1 MTKETQPRL
10 KFTDAMIRKLP
21 TKNKKYYVLDPE
33 CIGLRIYV
41 QVRTGAKAFYLQR
54 CLKEFGYSKKTKIGD
69 FPEMSIRDARK
80 LGGVIKTDNVQGKDP
95 IIAAAERAKE
105 KTLGAIA
112 AEYVLKKLDH
122 RTNKTRSSK
131 NLTADKENIDRWL
144 LGTSKDPDIRKTW
157 RKYYDQINIK
167 AKQLSKISS
176 EDIMEYHGAVSYKT
190 SYNDI
195 LLNMEKILFYIK
207 SLRPHQWIKNF
218 LIFIPLLAAHQI
230 NKETIIL
237 AIQMFV
243 SFSFIASSVYIFND
257 LIDLKAD
264 KSHPRKRYR
273 PFASG
278 KISVSHGKI
287 LALFLIV
294 LGTMISLSIS
304 YSFLVILLIYFLIS
318 SAYSI
323 FLKQKI
329 IIDICILAVLYTIRI
344 IAGGVVLNINLS
356 VWLLAFS
363 LFFFFSLA
371 AVKRQAE
378 LVDLIKRKKLKS
390 LNRGY
395 QVKDLPIISMAALAA
410 GYVSVLIMA
419 FYVNSPDIVKL
430 YSQPIA
436 LWGICLI
443 LIFWITKM
451 IIVTHRGYMH
461 DDPIVFAVKDFSSQ
475 ICLLLIILFLS
486 VGILF

>member
-1 MTKETQPRL
+1 
-10 KFTDAMIRKLP
+10 
-21 TKNKKYYVLDPE
+21 
-33 CIGLRIYV
+33 
-41 QVRTGAKAFYLQR
+41 
-54 CLKEFGYSKKTKIGD
+54 
-69 FPEMSIRDARK
+69 
-80 LGGVIKTDNVQGKDP
+80 
-95 IIAAAERAKE
+95 
-105 KTLGAIA
+105 
-112 AEYVLKKLDH
+112 
-122 RTNKTRSSK
+122 
-131 NLTADKENIDRWL
+131 
-144 LGTSKDPDIRKTW
+144 
-157 RKYYDQINIK
+157 
-167 AKQLSKISS
+167 
-176 EDIMEYHGAVSYKT
+176 
-190 SYNDI
+190 
-195 LLNMEKILFYIK
+195 MEKFLFYIK

-237 AIQMFV
+237 AILMFV
-243 SFSFIASSVYIFND
+243 SFNFIASSVYIFND

-264 KSHPRKRYR
+264 KAHPRKRYR

-287 LALFLIV
+287 LALFLLV
-294 LGTMISLSIS
+294 LGTVISLSIS

-378 LVDLIKRKKLKS
+378 LVDLIKRKKLKT

-475 ICLLLIILFLS
+475 ICLLLIILCLS
-486 VGILF
+486 MGILF